1 MAALREAHIA
11 APGFLQLGILSCAC
25 AHQHLQT
32 LHTEASVSSIQ
43 RESASRLLSDRPA
56 DQVPWGTTTPAEWST
71 SCFQVFFSYRVRNHF
86 LDMDHPISSKSR
98 PFQPKAHRSDFMGTP
113 DLSPALSASIQ
124 YTLVSNG
131 VHNGFHWV
139 LIFSLGLADYRLLVL
154 RGSTQ
159 HQRPTCPVCTEG
171 HSPAAACVTAQQ
183 QFTALTAHG
192 AVGLI
197 AVLIIHVEEL

>member
-43 RESASRLLSDRPA
+43 RESASRLPGDRPA
-56 DQVPWGTTTPAEWST
+56 DQVPWGTTT
-71 SCFQVFFSYRVRNHF
+71 SCLLVFFSYRVRNHF

-113 DLSPALSASIQ
+113 DLSPALSASMQ

-131 VHNGFHWV
+131 FHNGFHWV
-139 LIFSLGLADYRLLVL
+139 LIFCLGLADYRLLDL
-154 RGSTQ
+154 RGSTR

-197 AVLIIHVEEL
+197 AILVIHVEEL